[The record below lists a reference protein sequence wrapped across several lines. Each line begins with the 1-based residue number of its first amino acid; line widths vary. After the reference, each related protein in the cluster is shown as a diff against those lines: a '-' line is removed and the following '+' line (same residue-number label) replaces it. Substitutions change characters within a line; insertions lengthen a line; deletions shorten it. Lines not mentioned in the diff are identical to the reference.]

1 MSDHK
6 PTRLEQ
12 TTMDYWMV
20 SSAVRA
26 PDAPGLSCTDALS
39 MLNSSD
45 RLRPEEWRLTELMHV
60 IRYDI
65 IEGNTKWRE
74 QLRVANSVS
83 ILPTRG

>member
-1 MSDHK
+1 MNE
-6 PTRLEQ
+6 PTRL
-12 TTMDYWMV
+12 TLITMDYWRV
-20 SSAVRA
+20 SRAVRDPKA
-26 PDAPGLSCTDALS
+26 PALECGDALN

-45 RLRPEEWRLTELMHV
+45 RLRPEEWRLMDLMHV

-74 QLRVANSVS
+74 QLRVVNSVS